1 MTTTTGILRNLAD
14 LGIRLEERDGRL
26 SVTGPTAALTDELKQ
41 TLRDH
46 RDAILQFLREQRRED
61 TERATRVTRA
71 DRSGRIPASR
81 AQQQM
86 WLSEQL
92 AADGPPVYNMYFALE
107 LHGDLDVAALRGAVG
122 ELVDRHEILRTA
134 LTESDGAL
142 VQTIAPHCP
151 VPFHEHVAAPD
162 AAHALVSTLVS
173 HRFDLARAP
182 LSRFDL
188 ISTGPGQWIL
198 LVVQHHAVSDGWST
212 GILKR
217 ELAELYRARLAGRDA
232 ELADLP
238 LQYADFAHW
247 EERWLA
253 GPAAERQR
261 DFWRRTLADPPPAL
275 DLMPGRGHGAAA
287 GFGGSALDIRY
298 DEKLLDRVR
307 TLSAE
312 TGTTPFTVLVSAYAL
327 LLARLSRTED
337 VVVGTPSAN
346 RPHADLERAMGL
358 FFNLVPVRTRVD
370 EEMST
375 RAYLAAARSA
385 VHDAF
390 AYRELPF
397 EQVVQAVAPRRE
409 GAHTPL
415 FQTVFL
421 FQTFP
426 DTEFDLP
433 GVRSTPVDVPT
444 YSTQYDV
451 MFRLAQHEDG
461 LRGLLTYNHRQ
472 FTEDEARR
480 FVDAYRSLLD
490 DMCREPD
497 RPLAE
502 LGLLDAG
509 SADLI
514 DGWNAAT
521 ARPVPDRPIHE
532 DILARL
538 AEAPQQPALT
548 FRGATLTR
556 DDLARRAASAATGLR
571 AAGLRP
577 GDRVGILM
585 PRTPELVAVLLGA
598 LSAGLV
604 YVPLDG
610 SAPAPRLEAMVR
622 AADCAA
628 LVTDDTYREVCP
640 AFGGPRLAAS
650 ELLDTVAGDPP
661 PRSPAGSAYVIF
673 TSGSTGVP
681 KGVEIT
687 HANLA
692 NLFRALDDVVRPDGA
707 TTWLSVTA
715 VTFDIA
721 VVELLWTLARGI
733 PVVLAENLE
742 TLRRSTGG
750 ADPAEP
756 TTVPDLILASGATAM
771 QATPTFL
778 RTVLTLPRA
787 AEALAALRILMVGG
801 EPLDLTLARRLKA
814 LGIPRVVNMYGPTE
828 TTVWSSSWEL
838 PETPER
844 VLVGRPLANTALYVT
859 DARLNALPVGMY
871 GELVIGGAGVAR
883 GYVGRPELT
892 SERFPL
898 RPQLHAD
905 GPVYRT
911 GDLARLLPDGTVELA
926 GRLDNQI
933 KLRGHRIELED
944 VEQAVN
950 AVPGVTQCAVV
961 LQEDGGHQVLVA
973 HYVPRPGAGLDEA
986 TLRSAVSER
995 LPAAMVPSAFAAIA
1009 RLPTTSG
1016 GKVART
1022 ALPVVLL
1029 HRPDDDATAEPAHV
1043 LEQRLLDIWNRVLGT
1058 DGLRVTDDFFEV
1070 GGSSLLV
1077 VQLLAEV
1084 REHVRPDARV
1094 TDFFGFPSVRAYA
1107 AHIADRGQDASDA
1120 VPQHRVPADAAG
1132 AGGRRQRMRQAAQR
1146 RRERTG

>member
-1 MTTTTGILRNLAD
+1 MTTTTGILRQIAD
-14 LGIRLEERDGRL
+14 LGIRLEERDGKL

-46 RDAILQFLREQRRED
+46 RDAILRFLLEQRRED
-61 TERATRVTRA
+61 TERTLRITRA

-92 AADGPPVYNMYFALE
+92 ADDGPPVYNMYFAVE

-122 ELVDRHEILRTA
+122 DLVDRHEILRTA
-134 LTESDGAL
+134 LTESEGAL
-142 VQTIAPHCP
+142 VQTIAPRCP
-151 VPFHEHVAAPD
+151 VPFHEHVSDPD
-162 AAHALVSTLVS
+162 GTDAVIRALVS
-173 HRFDLARAP
+173 HRFDLSRAP

-188 ISTGPGQWIL
+188 VNTGPGQWIL

-212 GILKR
+212 GILKQ
-217 ELAELYRARLAGRDA
+217 ELAELYRARVAGRRA

-238 LQYADFAHW
+238 LHYADFAHW
-247 EERWLA
+247 EESWLA

-275 DLMPGRGHGAAA
+275 DLMPGRGRGTTA
-287 GFGGSALDIRY
+287 GYGGSALEIRY
-298 DEKLLDRVR
+298 DEELLDRVR

-337 VVVGTPSAN
+337 VVVGTPLAN

-370 EEMST
+370 EEMTT
-375 RAYLAAARSA
+375 RAYLTMARSA
-385 VHDAF
+385 VHEAF
-390 AYRELPF
+390 AHRELPF
-397 EQVVQAVAPRRE
+397 EQVVQAVAPRR
-409 GAHTPL
+409 GAAHSPL

-426 DTEFDLP
+426 DTDFDLP

-451 MFRLAQHEDG
+451 MFRLSLHEDG
-461 LRGLLTYNHRQ
+461 LRGLLTYSDRQ
-472 FTEDEARR
+472 FTKDEAGR
-480 FVDAYRSLLD
+480 FVAAYRSLLD
-490 DMCREPD
+490 GMCSRPD

-502 LGLLDAG
+502 LGLLDTG
-509 SADLI
+509 SAGMI

-532 DILARL
+532 VILARL
-538 AEAPQQPALT
+538 AEEPQRPALT
-548 FRGATLTR
+548 FRGTALTR
-556 DDLARRAASAATGLR
+556 GDLARRAASVAAGLR

-585 PRTPELVAVLLGA
+585 PRSPELVAVLLGTM
-598 LSAGLV
+598 SAGLV

-610 SAPAPRLEAMVR
+610 SAPAGRIEAMVR
-622 AADCAA
+622 TADCTA
-628 LVTDDTYREVCP
+628 LVTDDAYREACP
-640 AFGGPRLAAS
+640 GFDGIRLAAA
-650 ELLDTVAGDPP
+650 ELPDTVAGGPA
-661 PRSPAGSAYVIF
+661 PRSTTGSAYVIF

-692 NLFRALDDVVRPDGA
+692 NLFQALDDVVRPDDA

-742 TLRRSTGG
+742 TLRRSTGD

-756 TTVPDLILASGATAM
+756 VAIPDLILASGATAM
-771 QATPTFL
+771 QATPTLL
-778 RTVLTLPRA
+778 RTVLLLPRA

-838 PETPER
+838 PDTPEH
-844 VLVGRPLANTALYVT
+844 VLVGRPLDNTALYVT
-859 DARLNALPVGMY
+859 DARLNAVPVGMY

-883 GYVGRPELT
+883 GYVGKPELT

-898 RPQLHAD
+898 RPRLHAG

-911 GDLARLLPDGTVELA
+911 GDLARLLPDGTVELS

-944 VEQAVN
+944 IEQAVN

-961 LQEDGGHQVLVA
+961 PQGDRGHQVLVA
-973 HYVPRPGAGLDEA
+973 HYVPRPGSELDEA

-995 LPAAMVPSAFAAIA
+995 VPAVMVPSVFAAIS

-1016 GKVART
+1016 GKVDRT
-1022 ALPVVLL
+1022 ALPVVPL
-1029 HRPDDDATAEPAHV
+1029 HRPDDATAQPAHV
-1043 LEQRLLDIWNRVLGT
+1043 LEQRLLEIWSGVLGV

-1070 GGSSLLV
+1070 GGSSVLV

-1094 TDFFGFPSVRAYA
+1094 VDFFSFPSVRAYA
-1107 AHIADRGQDASDA
+1107 RYITDRAQDPSGPAPRS
-1120 VPQHRVPADAAG
+1120 RVPADAAD

-1146 RRERTG
+1146 RRERAG

>member
-1 MTTTTGILRNLAD
+1 MTTTTEILRQLAD
-14 LGIRLEERDGRL
+14 LGVRLEERDGRL

-41 TLRDH
+41 MLRDH
-46 RDAILQFLREQRRED
+46 RDPILRFLREQRRED
-61 TERATRVTRA
+61 AERTLRVTRA

-92 AADGPPVYNMYFALE
+92 ADDGPPVYNMYFAME
-107 LHGDLDVAALRGAVG
+107 LHGDLDVAALRWAVG
-122 ELVDRHEILRTA
+122 ELVGRHEILRTA
-134 LTESDGAL
+134 LSQSEGVL
-142 VQTIAPHCP
+142 VQTIAPECP
-151 VPFHEHVAAPD
+151 APFHEHMAAQDD
-162 AAHALVSTLVS
+162 ADAIVRTLVS
-173 HRFDLARAP
+173 HRFDLSRPP

-188 ISTGPGQWIL
+188 ISTGPGQWL
-198 LVVQHHAVSDGWST
+198 FLVTQHHAISDGWST
-212 GILKR
+212 GILKQ
-217 ELAELYRARLAGRDA
+217 ELAELYRARVAGRRPK
-232 ELADLP
+232 LAKLP

-275 DLMPGRGHGAAA
+275 DLMPGRGHGTAP
-287 GFGGSALDIRY
+287 GHSGSALEIRY
-298 DEKLLDRVR
+298 DEDLLDRMR
-307 TLSAE
+307 TLCAE
-312 TGTTPFTVLVSAYAL
+312 TGTTPFTVLVSAYTL
-327 LLARLSRTED
+327 LLSRLSRSED
-337 VVVGTPSAN
+337 VVVGSPLAN

-370 EEMST
+370 ERLTIRE
-375 RAYLAAARSA
+375 YLASARRA

-390 AYRELPF
+390 AHRELPF

-409 GAHTPL
+409 GAHTPV

-426 DTEFDLP
+426 DTDFDLP
-433 GVRSTPVDVPT
+433 GVRSTPMDVPT

-451 MFRLAQHEDG
+451 MFRLSQHEDG
-461 LRGLLTYNHRQ
+461 LRGLLTYSDRQ

-480 FVDAYRSLLD
+480 FVAAYRHLLEG
-490 DMCREPD
+490 MCRVPD

-502 LGLLDAG
+502 LGLLDTE
-509 SADLI
+509 SARLI
-514 DGWNAAT
+514 ERWNGAT
-521 ARPVPDRPIHE
+521 ARPVPDRPVHE

-538 AEAPQQPALT
+538 AEEPQQPAVT
-548 FRGATLTR
+548 FRSTTLTR
-556 DDLARRAASAATGLR
+556 GDLARHAACIAAGLR

-577 GDRVGILM
+577 GQRVGILM
-585 PRTPELVAVLLGA
+585 PRTPELVAVLLGVM
-598 LSAGLV
+598 SAGLV

-610 SAPAPRLEAMVR
+610 SAPASRLEAMVET
-622 AADCAA
+622 ADCTA
-628 LVTDDTYREVCP
+628 LVADDPYHAACP
-640 AFGGPRLAAS
+640 GFDGPRLATA
-650 ELLDTVAGDPP
+650 ELLNTQAGDLLPGP
-661 PRSPAGSAYVIF
+661 TTGSAYVIF

-681 KGVEIT
+681 KGVEVT
-687 HANLA
+687 HSNLA
-692 NLFRALDDVVRPDGA
+692 NLFVTLDDVIRPDD
-707 TTWLSVTA
+707 TTVWLSVTA

-742 TLRRSTGG
+742 TLRQSTAGS
-750 ADPAEP
+750 DPAEP
-756 TTVPDLILASGATAM
+756 VAVPDLILASGATAM
-771 QATPTFL
+771 QATPTLL
-778 RTVLTLPRA
+778 RTVLMLPRA
-787 AEALAALRILMVGG
+787 AEALGTLRILMVGG
-801 EPLDLTLARRLKA
+801 EPLDLTLARKLKA
-814 LGIPRVVNMYGPTE
+814 LGIPRVMNMYGPTE
-828 TTVWSSSWEL
+828 TTVWSSSWAL
-838 PETPER
+838 PDNPER

-859 DARLNALPVGMY
+859 DPRLNALPVGMY

-883 GYVGRPELT
+883 GYVGKPDLT

-898 RPQLHAD
+898 RPDLHPD

-911 GDLARLLPDGTVELA
+911 GDLARLLPDGTVELS

-961 LQEDGGHQVLVA
+961 PQGDGAQQLLVA
-973 HYVPRPGAGLDEA
+973 HYVPRPGAVLDEA

-995 LPAAMVPSAFAAIA
+995 LPAVMVPSAFAAIP
-1009 RLPTTSG
+1009 RLPTTTG
-1016 GKVART
+1016 GKVDRA
-1022 ALPVVLL
+1022 ALPVVPL
-1029 HRPDDDATAEPAHV
+1029 HRPDDATAQPAHV
-1043 LEQRLLDIWNRVLGT
+1043 LERRLLEIWSGVLGV
-1058 DGLRVTDDFFEV
+1058 DGLRVTDDFFEA

-1084 REHVRPDARV
+1084 REHVHPEARV
-1094 TDFFGFPSVRAYA
+1094 IDFFSFPCVRAYA
-1107 AHIADRGQDASDA
+1107 AHIAGRRESASGT
-1120 VPQHRVPADAAG
+1120 VPHSRVPADG
-1132 AGGRRQRMRQAAQR
+1132 ADAVGRRQRMRQAAQR
-1146 RRERTG
+1146 RRERAG